1 MRRLELPSPRRRG
14 IGSEALDL
22 VLARRERGFARSSI
36 YKSVRD
42 FTARK
47 FVCFS
52 LFVIVAHMSL
62 LSSLAGAEEK
72 APLTSVQDLRYGVVL
87 YDFFQD
93 DYFQALTEL
102 LLGEQKQDMPHHAEF
117 AQLLRGGISLSYG
130 MDQQARSIFDELLAQ
145 HPKPE
150 VRDRAW
156 FYLGKNLYERDD
168 NASAL
173 DMLQRSGEHLP
184 AALVDERNYLRA
196 NIALQSDDLEG
207 AALPQV
213 KSLALSQRATE
224 EAPKNGIA
232 GLFQKGTEWL
242 LQKNAADDNPW
253 SSYLL
258 FNRGALLAR
267 RGDWQAAANDFNA
280 AANQS
285 LRDEEHK
292 ALRDRALVAAGYAYL
307 GANESQAAL
316 ATFRQVRLNSPF
328 ADKALLGYG
337 WAAVQL
343 QDYPLALQPWQ
354 TLNERSL
361 LLPAVQESLLA
372 VPYAYEK
379 LNAPA
384 QALQEYERAEQLF
397 NQEIARIDAAQA
409 QLQSVS
415 LLSLWLDP
423 DSADNWIS
431 RHQEL
436 PVTPQLPYLEHLLA
450 LNSIQDAIKD
460 MRDLAMLDRYLVD
473 WQDRLSALDTAQAL
487 QYQRRQKILQDHPE
501 RKAADKY
508 LQLQQQRNDVATAL
522 QQAEGAADGRALQS
536 VAEIA
541 TAKRLERVRQH
552 IDSLRQSGQD
562 VAAAEE
568 SYRRYRGLLLWQ
580 TQDNYATRRW
590 QLTKQLRELD
600 QQLANAQ
607 QQQLRVDNLVERAR
621 QPEQGER
628 IRALAKRLQISL
640 NNIHNAQQQGEKV
653 LRERARA
660 ELQAQR
666 ERLVTYLARTRL
678 AKARLYDKGT
688 TEALP

>member
-1 MRRLELPSPRRRG
+1 M
-14 IGSEALDL
+14 
-22 VLARRERGFARSSI
+22 
-36 YKSVRD
+36 
-42 FTARK
+42 
-47 FVCFS
+47 
-52 LFVIVAHMSL
+52 
-62 LSSLAGAEEK
+62 
-72 APLTSVQDLRYGVVL
+72 LTSVQDLRYGVVL

-130 MDQQARSIFDELLAQ
+130 MDRQAREIFDALLAQ

-156 FYLGKNLYERDD
+156 FYLGKNLYERGD
-168 NASAL
+168 NVGAA
-173 DMLQRSGEHLP
+173 DMLQRSGEQLP
-184 AALVDERNYLRA
+184 ALLIDERNYLRA

-207 AALPQV
+207 AGLPQI
-213 KSLALSQRATE
+213 KSAAPPPRAAE
-224 EAPKNGIA
+224 ESPKKGIA
-232 GLFQKGTEWL
+232 GFFQKGTEWL
-242 LQKNAADDNPW
+242 LQKNTAGDAANPW
-253 SSYLL
+253 SPYLS

-280 AANQS
+280 AANQP

-307 GANESQAAL
+307 GANASQAAL
-316 ATFRQVRLNSPF
+316 ATFRQVRLNGPF

-379 LNAPA
+379 LDALA

-397 NQEIARIDAAQA
+397 NQEIARLDAAQA
-409 QLQSVS
+409 QLQNAS
-415 LLSLWLDP
+415 LLSLWLEP
-423 DSADNWIS
+423 DSADTWIS

-473 WQDRLSALDTAQAL
+473 WQERLNALDTAQAL

-501 RKAADKY
+501 RKAADTY
-508 LQLQQQRNDVATAL
+508 QSLLQQRAAVASAL
-522 QQAEGAADGRALQS
+522 QQAERHADGRDLQS
-536 VAEIA
+536 AAEIA
-541 TAKRLERVRQH
+541 TTKRLERVRQH
-552 IDSLRQSGQD
+552 IDSLKRGGQD
-562 VAAAEE
+562 VVAAEE
-568 SYRRYRGLLLWQ
+568 SYRRYNGLLLWQ
-580 TQDNYATRRW
+580 TQENYAPRRW
-590 QLTKQLRELD
+590 ELTKQLRGLD
-600 QQLANAQ
+600 QQLADAQ
-607 QQQLRVDNLVERAR
+607 QQQLRVANLVERAR

-628 IRALAKRLQISL
+628 IRALTKRLQTSL
-640 NNIHNAQQQGEKV
+640 NNIHNAQQQGEQV
-653 LRERARA
+653 LRARARA

-666 ERLVTYLARTRL
+666 ARLVAYLARTRL

>member
-1 MRRLELPSPRRRG
+1 MRDCAVS
-14 IGSEALDL
+14 ALMRCRQA
-22 VLARRERGFARSSI
+22 LARIALPLLILTSAHAAA
-36 YKSVRD
+36 
-42 FTARK
+42 TA
-47 FVCFS
+47 S
-52 LFVIVAHMSL
+52 DSATDTP
-62 LSSLAGAEEK
+62 ADAEK
-72 APLTSVQDLRYGVVL
+72 PSSVQDLRYGVVL

-102 LLGEQKQDMPHHAEF
+102 LLGEQKQDIPHHAEF

-130 MDQQARSIFDELLAQ
+130 MDRQARAIFDALLAQ
-145 HPKPE
+145 HPRAE

-156 FYLGKNLYERDD
+156 FYLGKNLYERGD
-168 NASAL
+168 NVGAL
-173 DMLQRSGEHLP
+173 EMLQRGGEHLP
-184 AALVDERNYLRA
+184 TSLVDERNYLRA

-207 AALPQV
+207 AGVPQI
-213 KSLALSQRATE
+213 KNAAPPQRAAAE
-224 EAPKNGIA
+224 SPKKGIA
-232 GLFQKGTEWL
+232 GFFQKGTEWL
-242 LQKNAADDNPW
+242 LQRNTPDDGANPW
-253 SSYLL
+253 SPYLL

-280 AANQS
+280 AGNQP

-337 WAAVQL
+337 WAAVQA

-379 LNAPA
+379 LNALA
-384 QALQEYERAEQLF
+384 RALQEYERAEQLF

-415 LLSLWLDP
+415 LLSLWLEP
-423 DSADNWIS
+423 DSADTWIS

-473 WQDRLSALDTAQAL
+473 WQERLSALDTAQAL
-487 QYQRRQKILQDHPE
+487 QYQRRQKILQDHQE
-501 RKAADKY
+501 RKAADTY
-508 LQLQQQRNDVATAL
+508 QRLLQQRAEVASAL
-522 QQAEGAADGRALQS
+522 QQAERDADGRGLQS
-536 VAEIA
+536 AAEIA
-541 TAKRLERVRQH
+541 TTKRLERVRQH
-552 IDSLRQSGQD
+552 IDSLKQSGQD

-568 SYRRYRGLLLWQ
+568 SYRRYSGLLLWQ
-580 TQDNYATRRW
+580 AQENYAARRW
-590 QLTKQLRELD
+590 ELTKQLRELD
-600 QQLANAQ
+600 RQLADAQ

-628 IRALAKRLQISL
+628 IRALATRLQTSL

-666 ERLVTYLARTRL
+666 ARLVTYLARTRL